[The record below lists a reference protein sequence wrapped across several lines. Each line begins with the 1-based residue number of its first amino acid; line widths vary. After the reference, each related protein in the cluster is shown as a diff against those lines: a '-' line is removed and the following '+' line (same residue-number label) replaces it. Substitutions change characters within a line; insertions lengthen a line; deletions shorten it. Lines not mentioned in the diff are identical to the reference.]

1 MCVMGSLSRMPKSIL
16 IALALI
22 AGSCRAPART
32 SNTDFETMSR
42 DLIYGVLALSPVY
55 ATATGYHR
63 HNGISLDEQLDDYSP
78 AGVEAQRRF
87 YESFQGRIASV
98 DPATLDNERR
108 ADLEIVKG
116 NVALSLL

>member
-1 MCVMGSLSRMPKSIL
+1 MCMMGSVSRMPKSIL
-16 IALALI
+16 IALALV

-63 HNGISLDEQLDDYSP
+63 HNGVALDEQLDDYSP
-78 AGVEAQRRF
+78 AGAEAQRRLS
-87 YESFQGRIASV
+87 ERFQGRIASV
-98 DPATLDNERR
+98 DPTTLDNE
-108 ADLEIVKG
+108 
-116 NVALSLL
+116 